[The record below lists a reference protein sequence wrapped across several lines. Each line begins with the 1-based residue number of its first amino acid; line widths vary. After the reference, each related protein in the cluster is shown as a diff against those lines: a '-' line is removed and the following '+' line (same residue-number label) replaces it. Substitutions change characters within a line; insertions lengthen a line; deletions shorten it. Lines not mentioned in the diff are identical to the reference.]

1 MNKFNHEIHRK
12 ALFNRLLN
20 YFFKGLLI
28 SIPLAATALIIVWLF
43 ETIDNILGKDHVPGL
58 GILII
63 VSIILFIGW
72 IGSSYIFKPFID
84 WFDTWLEKTPGIKFL
99 YSSVKD
105 IMEAFV
111 GEKKK
116 FSTPVMVELAGE
128 GIFKAGFITQNDL
141 TSIGL
146 PGFSAVYFPKSY
158 GFVGD
163 LYFVRNEK
171 IKPLKANPTDVF
183 KMIVSGGV
191 TGLENINSQNL

>member
-1 MNKFNHEIHRK
+1 MNTFKNPMNRRP
-12 ALFNRLLN
+12 LFPRLVT

-28 SIPLAATALIIVWLF
+28 SIPLAATISIIYWLF
-43 ETIDNILGKDHVPGL
+43 TTIDGMLGKDHVPGL

-63 VSIILFIGW
+63 LSIILLVGW
-72 IGSSYIFKPFID
+72 IGSSYIVKPFID
-84 WFDTWLEKTPGIKFL
+84 WFDEWLERTPGIKFL

-116 FSTPVMVELAGE
+116 FSKPVIVELGME
-128 GIFKAGFITQNDL
+128 GIFKVGFITRNDL
-141 TSIGL
+141 GNIGL
-146 PGFSAVYFPKSY
+146 PGFSGVYFPKSY
-158 GFVGD
+158 GFMGD

-171 IKPLKANPTDVF
+171 IKPLNANATEVF

-191 TGLENINSQNL
+191 TGIEDTHH